1 MFCLN
6 LFFINISVVDS
17 AAVLHSLVLA
27 LQLFL
32 FPKMGIDGGDW
43 RALLQYQAVTY
54 AICIGGAAALVPLN
68 LHMRDSPSDTVR
80 GRMLGISGLKML
92 KSPILYAM
100 AAIFLFNS
108 LGLFPYSVG
117 SFTACWDDCM
127 MSCSV
132 VWLTVTSLDA

>member
-6 LFFINISVVDS
+6 LCYQHLCRRQSRAFPSTCS
-17 AAVLHSLVLA
+17 C
-27 LQLFL
+27 LQIFL
-32 FPKMGIDGGDW
+32 FPKMGIAGDDW
-43 RALLQYQAVTY
+43 RAFLQCQAVTY

-80 GRMLGISGLKML
+80 GRMLGISGLEML

-132 VWLTVTSLDA
+132 VWLTSC